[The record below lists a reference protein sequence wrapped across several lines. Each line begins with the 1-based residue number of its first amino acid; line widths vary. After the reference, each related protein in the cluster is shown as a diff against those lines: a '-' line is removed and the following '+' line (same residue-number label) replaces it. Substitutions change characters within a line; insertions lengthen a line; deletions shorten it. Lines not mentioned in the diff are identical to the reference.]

1 MSREIHLYIAG
12 GDDSKL
18 FPVLSSGLAMDRLVV
33 LCSGPD
39 GTIGLMEGLERIGF
53 EGIDAI
59 RTDLTDYQ
67 RVYDSVRSVCTDYSE
82 KFGDAHFD
90 VNISSGEPVAVAA
103 MVNAVQSFDA
113 DLYYIRDGEVVR
125 MRSDDLE
132 GLAELRGKRRVLETF
147 LRFRDSRSYTN
158 RELMGSLSKQGLVH
172 HTKELSRMGL
182 ISREG
187 SVKYPVWVLTD
198 KGEQA
203 LRRLRTRCREV
214 SQSA

>member
-18 FPVLSSGLAMDRLVV
+18 FPVLTSGLAMDRLIV

-67 RVYDSVRSVCTDYSE
+67 RVYDSVRSVCSDYSE
-82 KFGDAHFD
+82 KYDNVHFNA
-90 VNISSGEPVAVAA
+90 NISSGEPVAVAA
-103 MVNAVQSFDA
+103 MVNAVQSFDS
-113 DLYYIRDGEVVR
+113 DLYYIKDGKVITKP
-125 MRSDDLE
+125 SDDLDDI
-132 GLAELRGKRRVLETF
+132 AELKRKKKVLNTF
-147 LRFRDSRSYTN
+147 LRFRDSQSYSN
-158 RELMGSLSKQGLVH
+158 SELMKGLSKQGLVY

-182 ISREG
+182 IRREG
-187 SVKYPVWVLTD
+187 SIKYPVWVLTD
-198 KGEQA
+198 KGEQV
-203 LRRLRTRCREV
+203 LGRF
-214 SQSA
+214 

>member
-18 FPVLSSGLAMDRLVV
+18 FPVLTSGLAMDRLIV

-67 RVYDSVRSVCTDYSE
+67 RVYDSVRSVCSDYSE
-82 KFGDAHFD
+82 KYGDAHFD
-90 VNISSGEPVAVAA
+90 VNISSGEPIAVAA
-103 MVNAVQSFDA
+103 MVNAVQSFDS
-113 DLYYIRDGEVVR
+113 DLYYIKDGKVITKP
-125 MRSDDLE
+125 SDDLDDI
-132 GLAELRGKRRVLETF
+132 AELKRKKKVLNTF
-147 LRFRDSRSYTN
+147 LRFRDSQSYSN
-158 RELMGSLSKQGLVH
+158 SELMKGLSKQGLVY

-182 ISREG
+182 IRREG
-187 SVKYPVWVLTD
+187 SIKYPVWVLTD
-198 KGEQA
+198 KGEQV
-203 LRRLRTRCREV
+203 LGRF
-214 SQSA
+214 

>member
-67 RVYDSVRSVCTDYSE
+67 RVYDSVRSVCSDYSE
-82 KFGDAHFD
+82 KYDDVHFD
-90 VNISSGEPVAVAA
+90 ANISSGEPVAVAA
-103 MVNAVQSFDA
+103 MVNAVQSFDS
-113 DLYYIRDGEVVR
+113 DLYYIKDGKVITKP
-125 MRSDDLE
+125 SDDLDDI
-132 GLAELRGKRRVLETF
+132 AELKRKKKVLNTF
-147 LRFRDSRSYTN
+147 QRFRDSQSFSN
-158 RELMGSLSKQGLVH
+158 SELMKGLSKQGLVY

-182 ISREG
+182 IRREG
-187 SVKYPVWVLTD
+187 SIKYPVWVLTD
-198 KGEQA
+198 KGEQV
-203 LRRLRTRCREV
+203 LGRI
-214 SQSA
+214 